1 MKLRLALIAALALW
15 PPAVAAETLPSDLAR
30 ALDQYNRATVQ
41 NDVATLST
49 LMTDDYVL
57 VNSDASVQDKTSY
70 LADFRIPGFRIE
82 PYAIEQP
89 IYKIHGSAALTAWR
103 TRLAWTQDGKQQSR
117 RVRIAHWWFMQGGH
131 WRISYTQLTRV
142 PD

>member
-1 MKLRLALIAALALW
+1 MKLLLGLTALALS
-15 PPAVAAETLPSDLAR
+15 PQAVAAETLPSDLAR
-30 ALDQYNRATVQ
+30 ALDQYNHATVQ

-57 VNSDASVQDKTSY
+57 VNSDASVQDKASY
-70 LADFRIPGFRIE
+70 LADFRIAGFRIE

-89 IYKIHGSAALTAWR
+89 IYKIRGSAALTAWMM
-103 TRLAWTQDGKQQSR
+103 RLAWTQDGKHQSR
-117 RVRIAHWWFMQGGH
+117 KLRIAHWWVMHGGR